1 MDNKY
6 GHKHPTPEI
15 IRLFITI
22 AIAEETSKNIA
33 ENTKLTF
40 GIECASIIESA
51 ITKACNEF
59 DKHGVYAGLLGEK
72 ENG

>member
-15 IRLFITI
+15 IRLFVTR
-22 AIAEETSKNIA
+22 AIAQETTRNIA
-33 ENTKLTF
+33 EDTKLTF
-40 GIECASIIESA
+40 GVECASIIDNA
-51 ITKACNEF
+51 ITKACTEF
-59 DKHGVYAGLLGEK
+59 DKHGIYAGLLEEN